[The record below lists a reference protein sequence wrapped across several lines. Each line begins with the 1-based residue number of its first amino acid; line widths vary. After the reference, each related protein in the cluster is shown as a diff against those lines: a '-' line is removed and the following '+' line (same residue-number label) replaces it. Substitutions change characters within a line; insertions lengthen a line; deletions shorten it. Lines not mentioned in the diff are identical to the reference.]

1 MEESAGAQGA
11 PGATGRIVIVMPT
24 YNERQNLEI
33 ITGRVRESVPDADLL
48 VVDDNSPDGTGD
60 LADKL
65 AETDSHVQVM
75 HRTEKAGLG
84 RAYVAGFSWAL
95 EHGYHVIV
103 EMDADGSHRP
113 EDLPRLLAALD
124 SADAVIG
131 SRYVPGGTV
140 VNWPKS
146 REFLSRGANIY
157 NRVLLGI
164 SIKDATGGFRV
175 YRASTLRRL
184 DLNNIESAG
193 YCFQIDMT
201 LRVLQAGLKL
211 TEVPITFVERERG
224 ASKMSSAVIREAFFR
239 VAQWGIT
246 ARLHGRSAA
255 APRRKLRTPPV
266 PPGIKLTCCGA
277 RFRRCGARLGW
288 QLRRWHGPPWRAV
301 P

>member
-1 MEESAGAQGA
+1 
-11 PGATGRIVIVMPT
+11 
-24 YNERQNLEI
+24 
-33 ITGRVRESVPDADLL
+33 
-48 VVDDNSPDGTGD
+48 
-60 LADKL
+60 
-65 AETDSHVQVM
+65 
-75 HRTEKAGLG
+75 
-84 RAYVAGFSWAL
+84 
-95 EHGYHVIV
+95 
-103 EMDADGSHRP
+103 MDADGSHRP

-175 YRASTLRRL
+175 YRASALRRL

-201 LRVLQAGLKL
+201 LRVLQAGLTL

-224 ASKMSSAVIREAFFR
+224 ASKMCSGVIVEAFYPCR
-239 VAQWGIT
+239 PVGHHGTPARPLGASSGRHDGRQVAPGPEPRGLVRWRRS
-246 ARLHGRSAA
+246 ARLAASAM
-255 APRRKLRTPPV
+255 
-266 PPGIKLTCCGA
+266 A
-277 RFRRCGARLGW
+277 R
-288 QLRRWHGPPWRAV
+288 PPWRAV

>member
-1 MEESAGAQGA
+1 MGERDGAK
-11 PGATGRIVIVMPT
+11 GRVLIVMPT

-33 ITGRVRESVPDADLL
+33 IAGRVRESVPDADLL

-65 AETDSHVQVM
+65 AEVDPRVQVM

-84 RAYVAGFSWAL
+84 RAYVAGFSRAL
-95 EHGYHVIV
+95 ADGYDLIV

-113 EDLPRLLAALD
+113 EDLPRLLAAAAT
-124 SADAVIG
+124 ADAVIG

-146 REFLSRGANIY
+146 REFLSRGANLY
-157 NRVLLGI
+157 NRAMLGVRV
-164 SIKDATGGFRV
+164 KDATGGFRV
-175 YRASTLRRL
+175 YRAETLRKIN
-184 DLNNIESAG
+184 LNGIQSAG

-201 LRVLQAGLKL
+201 LRVLQSGLTI

-224 ASKMSSAVIREAFFR
+224 ASKMSNTVIIEAFTR
-239 VAQWGIT
+239 VARWGIS

-255 APRRKLRTPPV
+255 SVRR
-266 PPGIKLTCCGA
+266 
-277 RFRRCGARLGW
+277 
-288 QLRRWHGPPWRAV
+288 
-301 P
+301 

>member
-1 MEESAGAQGA
+1 MAESASG
-11 PGATGRIVIVMPT
+11 TSRVIIVMPT

-33 ITGRVRESVPDADLL
+33 MAGRIREAVPDADLL

-65 AETDSHVQVM
+65 AETDRHVQVM

-95 EHGYHVIV
+95 ERGYDVVV

-113 EDLPRLLAALD
+113 EDLPRLLTALD
-124 SADAVIG
+124 DGADAVIG

-157 NRVLLGI
+157 NRLMLGI
-164 SIKDATGGFRV
+164 GVRDATGGFRV
-175 YRASTLRRL
+175 YRAATLQKI
-184 DLNNIESAG
+184 DLNNVQSAG

-201 LRVLQAGLKL
+201 LRVLQSGLKL
-211 TEVPITFVERERG
+211 VEVPITFVERERG
-224 ASKMSSAVIREAFFR
+224 SSKMSNAVIREAFFR
-239 VAQWGIT
+239 VAQWGVA
-246 ARLHGRSAA
+246 ARLRGRSAA
-255 APRRKLRTPPV
+255 SVRR
-266 PPGIKLTCCGA
+266 
-277 RFRRCGARLGW
+277 
-288 QLRRWHGPPWRAV
+288 
-301 P
+301 

>member
-1 MEESAGAQGA
+1 MGERDAVAG
-11 PGATGRIVIVMPT
+11 RVVIVMPT

-33 ITGRVRESVPDADLL
+33 IAGRIREAVPDADLL

-65 AETDSHVQVM
+65 AERDARVQVM

-84 RAYVAGFSWAL
+84 RAYVAGFTWAL
-95 EHGYHVIV
+95 DGGYDLIV

-113 EDLPRLLAALD
+113 EDLPGLLAASS

-146 REFLSRGANIY
+146 REFLSKGANIY
-157 NRVLLGI
+157 NRIMLGVRVR
-164 SIKDATGGFRV
+164 DATGGFRV
-175 YRASTLRRL
+175 YRAETLRKI
-184 DLNNIESAG
+184 DLRGIQSAG

-201 LRVLQAGLKL
+201 LRVLQRGMSI

-224 ASKMSSAVIREAFFR
+224 ASKMSRTVIIEAFTR
-239 VAQWGIT
+239 VARWGISSWLRGRT
-246 ARLHGRSAA
+246 AAS
-255 APRRKLRTPPV
+255 
-266 PPGIKLTCCGA
+266 PPGG
-277 RFRRCGARLGW
+277 RLP
-288 QLRRWHGPPWRAV
+288 R
-301 P
+301 